1 MKKGLLWF
9 VSIIIVMIIIGG
21 CSEDNTENDQVSKEN
36 EKLKSEQKK
45 LEETNKRL
53 EDKVKKSEEKNE
65 SDKKEQVKEEET
77 VESSEEKVEVEQ
89 TESTSTD
96 IKKEEQKSYTPG
108 TTDRIPVE
116 LASTVDG
123 DTAKFIY
130 NGSKESFRFLL
141 IDTPETKH
149 PRIGKQPFG
158 QESSDRTKELL
169 TNANK
174 IEVEFDVGGEQDK
187 YQRYLAYIY
196 VDGEMV
202 NEILVKEGLAKV
214 AYVYPPS
221 TRYLN
226 QLESAQEIA
235 KEQKLGVWSLGSAFE
250 EDHSSE
256 QSTSSTSD
264 VQSEPETT
272 TETPSVESNSG
283 SESYPNCTALREVYP
298 NGVPST
304 HPAYDSKHDRDS
316 DNFACEAS

>member
-1 MKKGLLWF
+1 MKKGLLWCL
-9 VSIIIVMIIIGG
+9 SIIMLSIIVSG
-21 CSEDNTENDQVSKEN
+21 CSEEHVDNAEKAQVSKED
-36 EKLKSEQKK
+36 EKLKNEQ
-45 LEETNKRL
+45 
-53 EDKVKKSEEKNE
+53 KKSEEPNKSLE
-65 SDKKEQVKEEET
+65 EKAKKTEVKQNQTKEDNT
-77 VESSEEKVEVEQ
+77 KESSHKQEDVEQ
-89 TESTSTD
+89 TESTSADTE
-96 IKKEEQKSYTPG
+96 KEEEKSFTPG

-130 NGSKESFRFLL
+130 NDSQESFRFLL

-158 QESSDRTKELL
+158 QEASDRTKELL
-169 TNANK
+169 TNANQ
-174 IEVEFDVGGEQDK
+174 IEVEFDVGGQQDK

-221 TRYLN
+221 TRYLER
-226 QLESAQEIA
+226 LESAEATA
-235 KEQKLGVWSLGSAFE
+235 KEQKLGIWSLGSAFE
-250 EDHSSE
+250 DDQNTE
-256 QSTSSTSD
+256 QSTSSSTN
-264 VQSEPETT
+264 VQSTPEST
-272 TETPSVESNSG
+272 TETPSAASNSG
-283 SESYPNCTALREVYP
+283 KESYPNCTALREVYS

-304 HPAYDSKHDRDS
+304 HPAYDSKHDRDK